1 VPSKNAHLAYEP
13 RVGQGGSADFESGG
27 GGYAGG
33 GGMGGGGGGGT
44 VKDKAKDEVIN
55 ADISTMEIDESVS
68 FASIGG
74 LDGHI
79 RSLKESVFLPLTY
92 PEVFEKLGVKAPGG
106 VLFHGPPGTGKTMM
120 ARALANSCSQGGP
133 RVLCMS
139 EAQFV
144 PWPLLTLP
152 LVYV

>member
-1 VPSKNAHLAYEP
+1 
-13 RVGQGGSADFESGG
+13 
-27 GGYAGG
+27 
-33 GGMGGGGGGGT
+33 MGGGGGGSK

-120 ARALANSCSQGGP
+120 ARALANSCSQG
-133 RVLCMS
+133 
-139 EAQFV
+139 
-144 PWPLLTLP
+144 LLLPCACVSVSVCSFAPDFALP
-152 LVYV
+152 LPLCREHHTILRYILRTHL